1 MGSNM
6 GMLLNRLS
14 EIRVACAIAASME
27 DVNINQ
33 VIEEISSLA
42 SHCISNLTQNN

>member
-14 EIRVACAIAASME
+14 EIRVACAIAASSE
-27 DVNINQ
+27 DVNLNL
-33 VIEEISSLA
+33 VIEEINNLA
-42 SHCISNLTQNN
+42 ALSIRLLNE